1 MLSCFK
7 KKLRK
12 LDQLSEMYGE
22 SASYHLNG
30 HDLLSD
36 DGKHFNV
43 DSIELIEASPCSAG
57 GETFEELPHGNVVQA

>member
-1 MLSCFK
+1 
-7 KKLRK
+7 
-12 LDQLSEMYGE
+12 MYGE